1 MKKVYIEFK
10 IRIQLHL
17 AFKLYKYNIL
27 LKDMYSTTLIDFLL
41 FVIVVYC

>member
-17 AFKLYKYNIL
+17 AFWLYKYNIL
-27 LKDMYSTTLIDFLL
+27 LKDMYTTALVDF
-41 FVIVVYC
+41 FIVE